1 MKINKE
7 KLINQI
13 KYNDSIDGNFSSF
26 MWFAEEVLGV
36 KLKTYQKVLMK
47 LTWKPRQK
55 HYIVSSEEVK
65 NQNTIEFKNGS
76 KLTIIPN
83 AGEVIRSKRGEE
95 YLKKLS
101 EGE

>member
-26 MWFAEEVLGV
+26 MWFVEEVLGV

-47 LTWKPRQK
+47 LAWKPRQK
-55 HYIVSSEEVK
+55 HYIVSSEEVE
-65 NQNTIEFKNGS
+65 NQNTIKFKNGS

-83 AGEVIRSKRGEE
+83 TGEVVRSKRGKE

-101 EGE
+101 KGE